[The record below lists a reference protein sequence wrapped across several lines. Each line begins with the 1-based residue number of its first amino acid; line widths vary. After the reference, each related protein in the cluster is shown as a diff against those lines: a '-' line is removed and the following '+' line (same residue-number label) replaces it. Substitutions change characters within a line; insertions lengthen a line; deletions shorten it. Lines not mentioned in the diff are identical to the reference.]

1 MIIGVGHDLVD
12 IRRIDA
18 ALSRHGSRFL
28 DRVFT
33 PDEQSYAI
41 TYSAHRER
49 YVGILAKRFAAK
61 EAASKALGTGFRGGM
76 SFRDIEV
83 FSHENGQPNLRFLG
97 AARQCLMSLTA
108 QDSVP
113 RSFVTLSDE
122 FPYASAV
129 VVIEE

>member
-1 MIIGVGHDLVD
+1 MIIGVGHDVVD

-18 ALSRHGSRFL
+18 ALLRHGSRFL

-41 TYSAHRER
+41 AYAAHRER

-83 FSHENGQPNLRFLG
+83 FSHENGQPNLRFWERPG
-97 AARQCLMSLTA
+97 N
-108 QDSVP
+108 V
-113 RSFVTLSDE
+113 
-122 FPYASAV
+122 
-129 VVIEE
+129 